1 MHGYHDSST
10 EALGSSCC
18 LEDAVRREDTPHKE
32 ERWALGGRDSS
43 WSSWMPFEDVPAR
56 DQSCSHGK
64 EGKRAG
70 QDGVRIDVTSLQP
83 FRGTQYT
90 FVVENSTKC
99 RKANS
104 ITAVSAQNSMLVHTV
119 PPCTLLFTP
128 VHTVDGLVHHS
139 GIVLPSVKGRVPG
152 YLQNHAR
159 PSLL

>member
-1 MHGYHDSST
+1 MG
-10 EALGSSCC
+10 
-18 LEDAVRREDTPHKE
+18 RRERGLDRT
-32 ERWALGGRDSS
+32 G
-43 WSSWMPFEDVPAR
+43 FE
-56 DQSCSHGK
+56 S
-64 EGKRAG
+64 
-70 QDGVRIDVTSLQP
+70 TSPTHQP
-83 FRGTQYT
+83 FRGTRYT

-104 ITAVSAQNSMLVHTV
+104 RTSVSAQNSMLVHTV
-119 PPCTLLFTP
+119 PPRTLLFTP